1 MKKVKI
7 ITGLLLACYSF
18 VVMALTV
25 YAQEGTVL
33 PDTQKNLGDCKFL
46 MNEVGKNACW
56 VQKMKFNKNKDSCT
70 ETGMVP
76 AIDGEVKSNDIL
88 ACGIKTGTIH
98 MWMVPYYIRYILEFI
113 IGIAGLVSVGGIV
126 YGGYLYLFAGVSQD
140 KDKGKKAI
148 QYSVLGMIM
157 TLTAWALVN
166 IIIALVTS

>member
-1 MKKVKI
+1 MKKMKI
-7 ITGLLLACYSF
+7 ITGLLLVCYSF
-18 VVMALTV
+18 AVMTLTV

-33 PDTQKNLGDCKFL
+33 PDTQKSIGDCKFL

-56 VQKMKFNKNKDSCT
+56 VQKMKFNKNNGSCT
-70 ETGMVP
+70 ETGVTP
-76 AIDGEVKSNDIL
+76 AIDDVGPNDIL

-126 YGGYLYLFAGVSQD
+126 YGGYLYLFAGISQD